1 MSKTNNAAQVAVK
14 AAALPAESAVVWVP
28 CLLIEGEPLPCGM
41 TSSYYERIQGMHY
54 DSPAQA
60 IAAAMCA
67 ADEHPKAIGISC
79 VREVVEVSA

>member
-1 MSKTNNAAQVAVK
+1 MSIHNNAAQVAVK

-41 TSSYYERIQGMHY
+41 TSSYYERVQGMHY

-60 IAAAMCA
+60 LAAAMCA

>member
-1 MSKTNNAAQVAVK
+1 MNARNNAARVAVQ

-28 CLLIEGEPLPCGM
+28 CLLIDAGPLPCGM
-41 TSSYYERIQGMHY
+41 TSSYYERVQGMHY

-60 IAAAMCA
+60 LAAAMCA

-79 VREVVEVSA
+79 VREVVEVYA

>member
-1 MSKTNNAAQVAVK
+1 MSIHNNAAQVAVK

-41 TSSYYERIQGMHY
+41 TSSYCERIQGTHY
-54 DSPAQA
+54 ESQAQA
-60 IAAAMCA
+60 LAAAMCA
-67 ADEHPKAIGISC
+67 ADERPKAIGISC